1 MDHWIDW
8 NPFHFDFHICACIS
22 WALNQYRRHKHTYKK
37 KGPNYSYSK
46 IETARNEKDIEKG
59 LCFPLMFHKGLHL
72 CEWLWITTGY
82 LWTLAFLHRRSQQ
95 MFRHWFIEVD
105 GVCVFNNMC
114 WAHHCQY
121 SFSFS
126 MLNGYI
132 LVNDILRN
140 QAVQCVYLAFEH
152 QNYKSD

>member
-1 MDHWIDW
+1 MTFTFVHAYLELWINTDGTR
-8 NPFHFDFHICACIS
+8 I
-22 WALNQYRRHKHTYKK
+22 HTK

-46 IETARNEKDIEKG
+46 IETARNGKDIEQG

-95 MFRHWFIEVD
+95 MFCHWFIVVD

-114 WAHHCQY
+114 WPHHCQY

-132 LVNDILRN
+132 LVNDILQN